1 MEEQLKELL
10 LLKELT
16 RTFFD
21 DYLNEYEVSDN
32 DREFFPIHISCC
44 RCLKLEPLNDI
55 LRQMQ
60 ELSGA
65 KPKPILNKH
74 IIDEEE

>member
-1 MEEQLKELL
+1 MDSQLQELL

-16 RTFFD
+16 KSFFD
-21 DYLNEYEVSDN
+21 DYLHQYEVSDN
-32 DREFFPIHISCC
+32 DREFFPIYISCC
-44 RCLKLEPLNDI
+44 RCMELEPLNK
-55 LRQMQ
+55 LLQQMQ

-74 IIDEEE
+74 IIDEDE